1 MKAGPRLEALARRV
15 LTFEERERQGLVG
28 RGDPSAIVV
37 EGDEER
43 PAVLAFH
50 GFAGTPKE
58 LRVVA
63 DAALRAGIAAR
74 VPRLVGHTDNIRDL
88 MNVKWEDWVDE
99 ARAKLAELARRKN
112 GKVIVAGLSL
122 GALIATH
129 LAAIEP
135 GKVAGLAVLGHAT
148 WLHFTSFALPLG
160 AFERLE
166 LFDNR
171 FYLPKD
177 GSDIRD
183 PIARRAHLTYA
194 LNPVK
199 SAIEVLR
206 AGRVVRAELH
216 RVVCPTLVIHGRLDR
231 VCPVENAYRFAHRLG
246 TGDVTVRIMPGSG
259 HIVSVDI
266 DRAEVGRALDAFLAR
281 VARP

>member
-1 MKAGPRLEALARRV
+1 MRPGRRLEALARRV
-15 LTFEERERQGLVG
+15 LTFEERERKGLVG
-28 RGDPSAIVV
+28 SGDPSPIAID
-37 EGDEER
+37 GDEAR

-63 DAALRAGIAAR
+63 DAAARAGLAVR
-74 VPRLVGHTDNIRDL
+74 VPRLTGHTDNIRDL
-88 MNVKWEDWVDE
+88 MNVTWEDWVAE
-99 ARAKLAELARRKN
+99 ARGLVDELARRKN

-129 LAAIEP
+129 IAANEP
-135 GKVAGLAVLGHAT
+135 TKVAGLVVLGHAT
-148 WLHFTSFALPLG
+148 WLHFTSFALPLL

-183 PIARRAHLTYA
+183 PIARRTHLTYA
-194 LNPVK
+194 LNPIR

-206 AGRVVRAELH
+206 AGRVVQGELH
-216 RVVCPTLVIHGRLDR
+216 RVTCPTLVIHGRLDR

-259 HIVSVDI
+259 HIVTVDV
-266 DRAEVGRALDAFLAR
+266 DRAEVGRAVDAFIAK
-281 VARP
+281 VAR